1 MLLRN
6 RRAELPGRWH
16 SFTPRPGSQEGMI
29 VHQPRER
36 GSLRASHQRQ
46 APFASPCPALY
57 SGKQPWGPHR
67 AGCPPELACADLRT
81 PNRFQTNPVGFLV
94 VCNSIKLTNW
104 SLCPE
109 SFHRLYFS
117 ICQSGRPSD
126 SRWLP
131 AHSTNPMPTHHW
143 GSMCVCAC
151 VHAHRPREG
160 DTSVCAHTC
169 TQAQRGRHNFVHAHV
184 HRPREGDT
192 SVCMHI
198 HAHRPREGDTRVCEH
213 THMHAGLE
221 SETQVCAC
229 TCT

>member
-1 MLLRN
+1 MLGN
-6 RRAELPGRWH
+6 RRAEPPCRVVLIHP
-16 SFTPRPGSQEGMI
+16 EGQALKKGDSAPAQGGGLVM
-29 VHQPRER
+29 
-36 GSLRASHQRQ
+36 ASHLRQ

-57 SGKQPWGPHR
+57 RGKQPWGPHR

-117 ICQSGRPSD
+117 ICQSGRPWD

-143 GSMCVCAC
+143 GSMCVCVRA
-151 VHAHRPREG
+151 
-160 DTSVCAHTC
+160 C
-169 TQAQRGRHNFVHAHV
+169 TQAQRGRHKC
-184 HRPREGDT
+184 
-192 SVCMHI
+192 VC
-198 HAHRPREGDTRVCEH
+198 
-213 THMHAGLE
+213 TH
-221 SETQVCAC
+221 

>member
-1 MLLRN
+1 MLLQN

-16 SFTPRPGSQEGMI
+16 SFTPRPGSQEGVI

-46 APFASPCPALY
+46 VPFASPCPALY

-151 VHAHRPREG
+151 VQAHRPREG

-169 TQAQRGRHNFVHAHV
+169 TQAQGGRHK
-184 HRPREGDT
+184 
-192 SVCMHI
+192 SV
-198 HAHRPREGDTRVCEH
+198 
-213 THMHAGLE
+213 
-221 SETQVCAC
+221 
-229 TCT
+229 

>member
-1 MLLRN
+1 MLLQN

-16 SFTPRPGSQEGMI
+16 SFTRRARLST
-29 VHQPRER
+29 R
-36 GSLRASHQRQ
+36 GDSTPAQGGGLAKAIPPKTSPFRNSL
-46 APFASPCPALY
+46 PCAV
-57 SGKQPWGPHR
+57 QWETAWGPHR

-131 AHSTNPMPTHHW
+131 AHSTDPMPTHHW
-143 GSMCVCAC
+143 GSVRVC
-151 VHAHRPREG
+151 VHA
-160 DTSVCAHTC
+160 C
-169 TQAQRGRHNFVHAHV
+169 TQAQRGRHKCA
-184 HRPREGDT
+184 
-192 SVCMHI
+192 
-198 HAHRPREGDTRVCEH
+198 H
-213 THMHAGLE
+213 THMHTGPE
-221 SETQVCAC
+221 KETQLCLHAC
-229 TCT
+229 TQAQRGRHKAIVRRDRKRGGQNKEIGGNR